1 MALILQCNGGGR
13 LGANDHVLHWAISQ
27 IGLQDLLYGRLVLT
41 ISCLTSGNAL
51 LLEIHKKITKETGA
65 VILEKF
71 CSQMTSYFGI
81 LSYFPSSVMNIDRI
95 LTHEFNYISCVH
107 VDMNVYMFILIPWCT
122 DFFLREW

>member
-1 MALILQCNGGGR
+1 MALILHCSGGGR

-51 LLEIHKKITKETGA
+51 LLETQKKITKETGA

-95 LTHEFNYISCVH
+95 LTHEFNYTSCVH
-107 VDMNVYMFILIPWCT
+107 VDMNVYVFILIPWCT
-122 DFFLREW
+122 DFILRAW

>member
-71 CSQMTSYFGI
+71 CSQMTSYFI
-81 LSYFPSSVMNIDRI
+81 IIIIPHFSTNIKPLFAARLSHAPSWYV
-95 LTHEFNYISCVH
+95 FFVK
-107 VDMNVYMFILIPWCT
+107 IPAHP
-122 DFFLREW
+122 

>member
-1 MALILQCNGGGR
+1 M
-13 LGANDHVLHWAISQ
+13 LHWAISQ

-81 LSYFPSSVMNIDRI
+81 LLYFPSSVMNIDRI

-107 VDMNVYMFILIPWCT
+107 VDMNVYVFILIPWCT